1 MFELDRDSHIPNKH
15 LKHPDSRL
23 DGRTSYCGLEM
34 MALLGVCRQFA
45 SLSVRCLPKV
55 TQHSQVKN
63 GMMSGIK
70 MNFASGSPFSRSLST
85 QLIGSNTSNCVRR
98 ICQKYHLPQISL
110 QCNMTLGQLHRR
122 GKPKKLK
129 KKKYGILG
137 GNAYKRGLVLKT
149 LIKKPKKPNSASRK
163 CVRVKLSNGIET
175 TAYVPY
181 EGHNLQEHTIV
192 LLKGGRLQD
201 VPGVKLCCVRGK
213 YDLPHVI
220 KKKKM

>member
-1 MFELDRDSHIPNKH
+1 
-15 LKHPDSRL
+15 
-23 DGRTSYCGLEM
+23 
-34 MALLGVCRQFA
+34 MALLGICRQFA
-45 SLSVRCLPKV
+45 SLSMRCLPKA
-55 TQHSQVKN
+55 TQHLQIKN
-63 GMMSGIK
+63 GLTSGTK
-70 MNFASGSPFSRSLST
+70 MNFSSGSSSLCSLST
-85 QLIGSNTSNCVRR
+85 KIIGNKANHMNVQK
-98 ICQKYHLPQISL
+98 ILCQKYFLPQVLL
-110 QCNMTLGQLHRR
+110 QRDMTLNQMHRK
-122 GKPKKLK
+122 GKPKKKRNK
-129 KKKYGILG
+129 KFGILG
-137 GNAYKRGLVLKT
+137 GNAFKRGLVLKT